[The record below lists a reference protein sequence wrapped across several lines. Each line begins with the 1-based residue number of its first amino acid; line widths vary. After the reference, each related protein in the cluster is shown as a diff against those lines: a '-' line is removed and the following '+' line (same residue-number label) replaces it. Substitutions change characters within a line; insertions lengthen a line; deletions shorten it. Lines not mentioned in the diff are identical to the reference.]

1 MLIATCFFKC
11 TKPHIKGQGG
21 AEEGQEGMEQVEG
34 GGGSRERKKEQ
45 SILLLKS
52 IVHNV
57 S

>member
-1 MLIATCFFKC
+1 MIFFKC